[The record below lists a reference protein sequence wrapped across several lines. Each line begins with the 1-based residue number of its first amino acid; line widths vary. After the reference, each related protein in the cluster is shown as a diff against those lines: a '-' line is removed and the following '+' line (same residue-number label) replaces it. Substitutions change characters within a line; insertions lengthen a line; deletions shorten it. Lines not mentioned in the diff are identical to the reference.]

1 MRIALSLHASII
13 IPMFISGGEEEAA
26 RKGRRIALSLHVAKA
41 AAGVGAEALA
51 PGRALPACVRSI
63 EDHGFTLSLGI
74 PVRARAAC

>member
-1 MRIALSLHASII
+1 MNPEP
-13 IPMFISGGEEEAA
+13 IPGGEEEAA
-26 RKGRRIALSLHVAKA
+26 RRGRRIALSLHVAKA

-74 PVRARAAC
+74 PVRTHVAS